1 MCSIEVLREKWNNNK
16 ECYKIKEIGSGVH
29 DFIADIFASAELFH
43 LLKTVVKTSPLNTF
57 VHDTE
62 SGKEGR
68 PDFVLYIN
76 ENITIPVETKCF
88 THIEEGIMQLR
99 KYQLDYSKQ
108 YGILTDG
115 NEWRFYRATSYK
127 KLTITEILDNP
138 HDFRLFWQ
146 DYIKPE
152 NYYVEI
158 FNPSKQQNLFEEK
171 IDLNIPEHRAIFFD
185 DTTRLLN
192 NFRVKLKNYGM
203 LDLFKEQEIETSYAY
218 LIQFI
223 LYKVLV
229 DNGYK
234 KFTDEY
240 RQLLRRIKKSIHD
253 SDFYNMIVKDIR
265 GISEYISQ
273 KIYKPFAKKQE
284 EINTKIT
291 ENLKHDLTIDDIS
304 PWLDIIVFINK
315 YNFANLKN
323 EIFGF
328 IYENYLKDLY
338 QNKNKGQYFT
348 DPDIVNFMLDEM
360 DYTPKKLVQNKD
372 KISIID
378 PSCGAGTF
386 LYSAVDRIVEAF
398 EGKAAETESKIIEDL
413 VSKNI
418 FGLDIAEFPLF
429 LAEMSILMR
438 LLPLIINDNYENP
451 VDSKLKIFK
460 TKDSIS
466 EFLDAGLVEKQDK
479 IDYRSLFAKTDL
491 SYKSFMRDNK
501 DLQEMIES
509 MQGHNSERMRFDYVV
524 GNPPYIGY
532 NECCKQC
539 VEFTEKI
546 KNKEDTSITMG
557 NVYGVNLNTAAGR
570 HKSYSPKPNLYA
582 FFIALSFGLLKD
594 CGKICYI
601 IPQTVLTAG
610 DLDVIRSYWANNTT
624 IEKMITFEGNL
635 FIGRGLTQNKPI
647 ATSSLIFVATKK
659 KAPQN
664 HTVKVVNYKYYT
676 PKQAN
681 NFANYLKSKNKE
693 IKKIPQCEL
702 VRRVENWN
710 FIKQPHFFLNF
721 CDEYTKNTHSIEEY
735 RKFDLADYDE
745 FHFDVG
751 YILDKKYYTTESCNH
766 YPILDFKGSVGYTK
780 FCFVNYYPKDES
792 KIQLTTNSR
801 YSTLGHKY
809 NIVCRIKNFQKF
821 YLTQEPVIFNMGT
834 ASIIASDNKKES
846 LFLFSVLNSVVNNKI
861 LKVNLKI
868 ENEKEFQVSIK
879 SIKQYIRI
887 PKITAK
893 NQQSIKNEIIKQTE
907 MMLDLENRIL
917 KDMVNFLKI
926 NVQKIDRIKVSGNHL
941 ILTRNNID
949 YQCKIKTGKSDFV
962 QKIITDTYSNNG
974 FNNCFNNDTLGNEIN
989 LSELKTL
996 PAIDFNEQTKIKN
1009 YIDDL
1014 IFALYFN
1021 ISLSKLGMPEALN
1034 IKKCCQKNEF
1044 YECILL

>member
-1 MCSIEVLREKWNNNK
+1 MCSIDVLRDKWNNNK
-16 ECYKIKEIGSGVH
+16 EGYKIKETGGGVH
-29 DFIADIFASAELFH
+29 DFIADIFGSAELFH
-43 LLKTVVKTSPLNTF
+43 LSKTVVKTAQFGTF

-76 ENITIPVETKCF
+76 ENITIPVEAKCF
-88 THIEEGIMQLR
+88 THIQEGITQLQR
-99 KYQLDYSKQ
+99 YQLDYSKQ

-127 KLTITEILDNP
+127 KLTITEIFDAPN
-138 HDFRLFWQ
+138 DFRTFWQ
-146 DYIKPE
+146 EYIKPE
-152 NYYVEI
+152 NYYIEL
-158 FNPSKQQNLFEEK
+158 FNPSGQQNLFEDQ
-171 IDLNIPEHRAIFFD
+171 IDLNISEHRTIFFD

-192 NFRVKLKNYGM
+192 NFRVKLKKYGE
-203 LDLFKEQEIETSYAY
+203 LDLFREQEIETSYAF

-234 KFTDEY
+234 KFTGEY
-240 RQLLRRIKKSIHD
+240 QQLLRRIKKSIHD
-253 SDFYNMIVKDIR
+253 CDFYNMIVRDIR

-273 KIYKPFAKKQE
+273 KIYKPFAKE
-284 EINTKIT
+284 LEGINEKIT
-291 ENLKHDLTIDDIS
+291 ENLRVDDLTIDDIS
-304 PWLDIIVFINK
+304 PWLDVIVFINK

-348 DPDIVNFMLDEM
+348 DPDIVNFMLDELE
-360 DYTPKKLVQNKD
+360 YTHKKLTANKD
-372 KISIID
+372 NISIID

-418 FGLDIAEFPLF
+418 FGLDVAEFPLF

-438 LLPLIINDNYENP
+438 LLPLIVNDNYENP
-451 VDSKLKIFK
+451 IDRKLKIFK

-466 EFLDAGLVEKQDK
+466 EFLDAGLVEKQTE
-479 IDYRSLFAKTDL
+479 IDYPTLFAKTGL
-491 SYKSFMRDNK
+491 NYKSFMRDNK

-509 MQGHNSERMRFDYVV
+509 MQGHNGKRMRFDYVI

-532 NECCKQC
+532 NECCKQG
-539 VEFTEKI
+539 VEFTKKI
-546 KNKEDTSITMG
+546 KDKEDTSITMG
-557 NVYGVNLNTAAGR
+557 NVYGVNLNTAVGR
-570 HKSYSPKPNLYA
+570 IKSYSPKPNLYA
-582 FFIALSFGLLKD
+582 FFIALGLGLLKEG
-594 CGKICYI
+594 GKICYI

-624 IEKMITFEGNL
+624 IEKIITFEGNL

-647 ATSSLIFVATKK
+647 PTSSLIFVATKK

-664 HTVKVVNYKYYT
+664 HIVKVINYQYYT
-676 PKQAN
+676 AKQTN
-681 NFANYLKSKNKE
+681 NLANYLKSKNKE
-693 IKKIPQCEL
+693 IKKIPQDKL
-702 VRRVENWN
+702 IRRVENWN
-710 FIKQPHFFLNF
+710 FIKQPSFFLDF
-721 CDEYTKNTHSIEEY
+721 CDEYTQNTHSIEEY
-735 RKFDLADYDE
+735 RRLDLANYDE

-751 YILDKKYYTTESCNH
+751 YTLDKKYYTAKSCNH

-780 FCFVNYYPKDES
+780 LYFTNYYPKDES
-792 KIQLTTNSR
+792 KIQLTANSR

-809 NIVCRIKNFQKF
+809 NIVCRIKNFQQF

-846 LFLFSVLNSVVNNKI
+846 LFLFAVLNSIVNNKV
-861 LKVNLKI
+861 LKMNLKI
-868 ENEKEFQVSIK
+868 ENEKEFQVSFK

-887 PKITAK
+887 PKI
-893 NQQSIKNEIIKQTE
+893 S
-907 MMLDLENRIL
+907 
-917 KDMVNFLKI
+917 
-926 NVQKIDRIKVSGNHL
+926 
-941 ILTRNNID
+941 
-949 YQCKIKTGKSDFV
+949 
-962 QKIITDTYSNNG
+962 
-974 FNNCFNNDTLGNEIN
+974 
-989 LSELKTL
+989 
-996 PAIDFNEQTKIKN
+996 
-1009 YIDDL
+1009 
-1014 IFALYFN
+1014 
-1021 ISLSKLGMPEALN
+1021 
-1034 IKKCCQKNEF
+1034 
-1044 YECILL
+1044 